1 MQIMKS
7 KIRNIKE
14 YIIFHHHKKATNIFV
29 VDINIKIITMQQI
42 VVDKEYTYIF
52 NFQIRNSLS
61 FLY

>member
-14 YIIFHHHKKATNIFV
+14 CIIYHHHKKATNIFV

-42 VVDKEYTYIF
+42 VADTGFRYI
-52 NFQIRNSLS
+52 
-61 FLY
+61 